1 MSKDYGI
8 PPQANNRLTGQ
19 PTQTNLTNATN
30 FRFMLP
36 KVPNSVYF
44 CQSVSFPNFSCPHI
58 AIRTGRGAAL
68 KVPGTEVSHGD
79 LSMTYIVNEDMS
91 NYREMQGWF
100 TKMSAFTD
108 GFNGLLSTR
117 DWMSEQGQLMILT
130 NRKTPVVRITFSG
143 LFPTNLSA
151 IEFDNTDTEGKVTV
165 ATATLGFTYY
175 TMEAI

>member
-1 MSKDYGI
+1 
-8 PPQANNRLTGQ
+8 
-19 PTQTNLTNATN
+19 
-30 FRFMLP
+30 
-36 KVPNSVYF
+36 
-44 CQSVSFPNFSCPHI
+44 
-58 AIRTGRGAAL
+58 
-68 KVPGTEVSHGD
+68 
-79 LSMTYIVNEDMS
+79 
-91 NYREMQGWF
+91 
-100 TKMSAFTD
+100 MSAFTD

-117 DWMSEQGQLMILT
+117 DWMSEQGQLIILT